1 MLTSV
6 ASSAAVE
13 IALLPVAAHAFSRV
27 TSAGLV
33 LNLIAVPV
41 MAVVQVAGIV
51 VSCCAGVES
60 LARPAGWIAHVAA
73 RAIVDS
79 AGLVDLFPW
88 LSARVPPP
96 PAVLV
101 LAYYGSLGAVLAGRG
116 RLRTGAACILVTGA
130 AAIAGVVRLP
140 ASPMDTSSLRLTV
153 FDVGQ
158 GEAILLQPPGAE
170 PVLIDSGGAPFGSDG
185 FDMGARVVA
194 PALWASGVRRLH
206 ALLVTHGDPD
216 HLGGARSVLG
226 DFAPAQAWQG
236 IPVAHHAR
244 LQEWIADA
252 RARGIPLTRRIAGE
266 QFLLGEAQV
275 RVLHPPP
282 ADWERQRVRNDDSVV
297 MQVLFGDVAILL
309 TGDIGADVERAI
321 LPSLVYA
328 RIRILKV
335 AHHGS
340 RTSSSRELLEGWR
353 PQLAVISCG
362 RGNTFGHPATEV
374 LQRLDAIGAQVYRT
388 DRHGQITIDTDGV
401 KVKVRTYAS
410 DR

>member
-1 MLTSV
+1 
-6 ASSAAVE
+6 
-13 IALLPVAAHAFSRV
+13 VAAHAFSRV

-51 VSCCAGVES
+51 VSCCAGVEW
-60 LARPAGWIAHVAA
+60 LAQPAGWTAHIAA

-101 LAYYGSLGAVLAGRG
+101 LAYYGALGAVLAGRG
-116 RLRTGAACILVTGA
+116 RLRTGAACILVTAA

-140 ASPMDTSSLRLTV
+140 ASPTATSSLRLTV

-170 PVLIDSGGAPFGSDG
+170 PVLIDSGGVPFGSDG
-185 FDMGARVVA
+185 FDMGSRVVA
-194 PALWASGVRRLH
+194 PALWARGIRRLH

-226 DFAPAQAWQG
+226 DFTPAQAWQG
-236 IPVAHHAR
+236 IPVPHHAH
-244 LQEWIADA
+244 LQEWIAEA
-252 RARGIPLTRRIAGE
+252 RARGIPLRPRLADQ
-266 QFLLGEAQV
+266 QFSLGRALV

-297 MQVLFGDVAILL
+297 LEVVFGEIAILL
-309 TGDIGADVERAI
+309 SGDIGADVERAI
-321 LPSLVYA
+321 LPNLTHAS
-328 RIRILKV
+328 IRILKV

-374 LQRLDAIGAQVYRT
+374 LQRLAAIDAQVYRT
-388 DRHGQITIDTDGV
+388 DRHGQITIDTDGKRV
-401 KVKVRTYAS
+401 SVQTYVS